1 MTPQLQQAIRLL
13 QLSTMELQIEVQEAL
28 ESNLMLEA
36 DEDGNAPTN
45 NDSAEE
51 GGIPEQNIA
60 PGDIPSELP
69 VDTVWEDIYD
79 AAPVQYGAPG
89 INGAEFESPHAQ
101 SETLNDHLLWQLGLT
116 HMSELD
122 KAIATAVID
131 SIGEDGYL
139 SVSLEDILKS
149 LSTPDLDIDQ
159 PEIEAVLH
167 QVQNFDPI
175 GVGARD
181 LCECLSIQLRH
192 CPDDTPWRQAA
203 ATLVRDHL
211 DLLGQR
217 DYAQLMRLLKLQK
230 EELQEVITLI

>member
-1 MTPQLQQAIRLL
+1 MKQSLQLRLGQHLTMTPQLQQAIRLL

-28 ESNLMLEA
+28 ESNLMLEV

-45 NDSAEE
+45 NDSAED
-51 GGIPEQNIA
+51 GGIPEQDIA

-79 AAPVQYGAPG
+79 TVPVQYGAPG
-89 INGAEFESPHAQ
+89 INGAEFESPRAQ

-116 HMSELD
+116 HMSEID

-149 LSTPDLDIDQ
+149 LSTPDLEIDQ
-159 PEIEAVLH
+159 LEIEAVLH
-167 QVQNFDPI
+167 
-175 GVGARD
+175 R
-181 LCECLSIQLRH
+181 CRTSIPLASGRGISANA
-192 CPDDTPWRQAA
+192 CRFSS
-203 ATLVRDHL
+203 ATVPTTHPGGRRPRRSS
-211 DLLGQR
+211 GTIWTCS
-217 DYAQLMRLLKLQK
+217 ASATMRN
-230 EELQEVITLI
+230 